1 SKLWICCLLD
11 FKGVQRD
18 PMPPGR
24 WTALFFLDEATALA
38 AGHRPCGYCRR
49 GDFLAFAEAW
59 RAALGLPRR
68 RWAAEMDTALHRER
82 TDRSRRKLSYLA
94 PAAELPDGVM
104 IRIAGEPG
112 LLAGGRMRPWSFRG
126 YGAPAPADPA
136 GQVEVLTPPSIVA
149 AIAAGYRPLVH
160 PSGLA
165 GAPPTRAP
173 PTPAPPPAAP
183 PPGRPPATGRAGR
196 GGTPQPPAP
205 AGPPP
210 RKPPARHGS
219 HRPGAEATGERRHP
233 GCLTAL
239 SGSPGGRPPGVLRR
253 GIVPIRPELFPHP
266 EGTFEGGQGRRADL
280 LRAAVGQ
287 PSAGNEATAVT
298 RPSLPDRPDRVL
310 HLDPG

>member
-1 SKLWICCLLD
+1 
-11 FKGVQRD
+11 G
-18 PMPPGR
+18 G
-24 WTALFFLDEATALA
+24 
-38 AGHRPCGYCRR
+38 GGRR

-59 RAALGLPRR
+59 RAARGLPRR

-126 YGAPAPADPA
+126 YDAPAPAHPA
-136 GQVEVLTPPSIVA
+136 GLVEVLTPPSIVA

-165 GAPPTRAP
+165 G
-173 PTPAPPPAAP
+173 PPPAGAP
-183 PPGRPPATGRAGR
+183 PLLRTPATGSTRQGGIAATHHPARPPPPEPPARPPARAPAPRAPGPAR
-196 GGTPQPPAP
+196 EPPGPPPKPPARPRGPRP
-205 AGPPP
+205 ATEPTGPP
-210 RKPPARHGS
+210 RKPRPAT
-219 HRPGAEATGERRHP
+219 EATGERRHP

-266 EGTFEGGQGRRADL
+266 EGTFEGGQGRSADL